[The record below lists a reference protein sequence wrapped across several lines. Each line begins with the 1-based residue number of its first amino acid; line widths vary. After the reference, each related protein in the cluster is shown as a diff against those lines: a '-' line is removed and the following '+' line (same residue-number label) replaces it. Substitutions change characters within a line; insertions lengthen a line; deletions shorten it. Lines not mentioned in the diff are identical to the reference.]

1 MNTHFN
7 TTKATTRIAAFF
19 AAAAVTT
26 VLVSS
31 QFSLAQQYHGEA
43 GAQLAGQA
51 PTGLVALAPVQRT
64 AG

>member
-1 MNTHFN
+1 MNTPFN
-7 TTKATTRIAAFF
+7 TTRTATRIAAFF

-31 QFSLAQQYHGEA
+31 QFSLAQHYHGEA
-43 GAQLAGQA
+43 GAQLAGQPA
-51 PTGLVALAPVQRT
+51 AGLLALASVQHT